1 MTQDTATSSAL
12 PQVSMWTDGACSGN
26 PGPGGWGAL
35 LRFGEH
41 AKELNGG
48 EKDTTNNRMEM
59 MAVLKGVQAL
69 KQPCSVHIY
78 TDSTY
83 VLKGMTEW
91 IVGWRKR
98 GWKTASGAAVKN
110 VDLWQALDHALA
122 QHQVEWTWVK
132 GHAGHAENERADELA
147 RGGIDGH
154 R

>member
-1 MTQDTATSSAL
+1 MTRSPSNTFSL

-35 LRFGEH
+35 LRFGQHE
-41 AKELNGG
+41 KELNGG
-48 EKDTTNNRMEM
+48 EPETTNNRMEM
-59 MAVLKGVQAL
+59 MAVLKGIEAL

-98 GWKTASGAAVKN
+98 HWKTASGAPVKN
-110 VDLWQALDHALA
+110 VDLWQALDDALSV
-122 QHQVEWTWVK
+122 HTVEWTWVK
-132 GHAGHAENERADELA
+132 GHAGHVENERADALA
-147 RGGIDGH
+147 RGGIDEY